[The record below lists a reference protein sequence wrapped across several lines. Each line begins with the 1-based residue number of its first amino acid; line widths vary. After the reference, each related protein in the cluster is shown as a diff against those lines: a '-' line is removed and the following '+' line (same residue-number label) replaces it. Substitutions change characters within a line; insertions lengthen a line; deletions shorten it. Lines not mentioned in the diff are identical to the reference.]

1 MVALTSLN
9 VLTNKIKKLYLQYQ
23 IDFKVKIRKYIPVV
37 FVAFFIMSLTS
48 CATKKEL
55 LYLNQTLP
63 SNSTTFKWSEMYI
76 QPNDI
81 ISIKVTTEVPLL
93 AAAYNMDASQGNN
106 TQGAQMQLQGYLVN
120 NEGAVNIPVLGQQKI
135 SGLTLEQSEKQ
146 IQEALVTK
154 GYLKN
159 PVVVCRLLNAK
170 FTVLGEVAS
179 PGTFTFYENNLTLLQ
194 ALGLAGDLTI
204 NGVRKKITIIRTEN
218 GKQNFGTV
226 DLTKNDW
233 LASPYYFVKPNDVII
248 IDPNTAKVKSAGL
261 IGNPGNLISVISVLL
276 SSFLLIRSL

>member
-1 MVALTSLN
+1 LRL
-9 VLTNKIKKLYLQYQ
+9 I
-23 IDFKVKIRKYIPVV
+23 IDFRVKIRKYISVV
-37 FVAFFIMSLTS
+37 FVAIFIMSLTS
-48 CATKKEL
+48 CSTKKDL
-55 LYLNQTLP
+55 LYLNKTPP
-63 SNSTTFKWSEMYI
+63 SNSNVFKWSELYI

-81 ISIKVTTEVPLL
+81 VSVRVTTEVPLL
-93 AAAYNMDASQGNN
+93 AAAYNIDASQGNIL
-106 TQGAQMQLQGYLVN
+106 QGAQMQLQGYLVS
-120 NEGAVNIPVLGQQKI
+120 NEGAINIPVLGAQKI
-135 SGLTLEQSEKQ
+135 SGLTLEQTEKQ
-146 IQEALVTK
+146 IQDALVAK

-204 NGVRKKITIIRTEN
+204 RGVRKKITIIRTEN
-218 GKQNFGTV
+218 GKQTFGTV

-233 LASPYYFVKPNDVII
+233 LGTPYYFVKPNDVII

-261 IGNPGNLISVISVLL
+261 IGEPGNLISLVSVLL
-276 SSFLLIRSL
+276 STFLIFKSL

>member
-1 MVALTSLN
+1 LN
-9 VLTNKIKKLYLQYQ
+9 DT
-23 IDFKVKIRKYIPVV
+23 
-37 FVAFFIMSLTS
+37 
-48 CATKKEL
+48 ATAKQNE
-55 LYLNQTLP
+55 
-63 SNSTTFKWSEMYI
+63 FKWSEMYL

-81 ISIKVTTEVPLL
+81 VSVKVTADVPEL
-93 AAAYNMDASQGNN
+93 ALAYNISPTSQNAV
-106 TQGAQMQLQGYLVN
+106 QGGAMQLQGYLIAN
-120 NEGAVNIPVLGQQKI
+120 DGTINIPILGLQQLA
-135 SGLTLEQSEKQ
+135 GLTLEQAEKQ
-146 IQEALVTK
+146 IQEALISK

-170 FTVLGEVAS
+170 FTVLGEVRA
-179 PGTFTFYENNLTLLQ
+179 PGTYTFFENNLTLLQ

-218 GKQNFGTV
+218 GKQTFGTI

-233 LASPYYFVKPNDVII
+233 LATPYYFVKPNDVII

-276 SSFLLIRSL
+276 SSFLLVKTL

>member
-1 MVALTSLN
+1 LN
-9 VLTNKIKKLYLQYQ
+9 DT
-23 IDFKVKIRKYIPVV
+23 
-37 FVAFFIMSLTS
+37 
-48 CATKKEL
+48 ATAKQNE
-55 LYLNQTLP
+55 
-63 SNSTTFKWSEMYI
+63 FKWSEMYL

-81 ISIKVTTEVPLL
+81 VSVKVTADVPEL
-93 AAAYNMDASQGNN
+93 ALAYNISPTSQNAV
-106 TQGAQMQLQGYLVN
+106 QGGAMQLQGYLIAN
-120 NEGAVNIPVLGQQKI
+120 DGTINIPILGLQQLA
-135 SGLTLEQSEKQ
+135 GLTLEQAEKQ
-146 IQEALVTK
+146 IQEALISK

-170 FTVLGEVAS
+170 FTVLGEVSA
-179 PGTFTFYENNLTLLQ
+179 PGTYTFFENNLTLLQ

-218 GKQNFGTV
+218 GKQTFGTI

-233 LASPYYFVKPNDVII
+233 LATPYYFVKPNDVII

-276 SSFLLIRSL
+276 SSFLLVKTL

>member
-1 MVALTSLN
+1 M
-9 VLTNKIKKLYLQYQ
+9 KIKYIYSFILGVYLL
-23 IDFKVKIRKYIPVV
+23 I
-37 FVAFFIMSLTS
+37 SLTS
-48 CATKKEL
+48 CATKNQL
-55 LYLNQTLP
+55 LYLNDTATAKQ
-63 SNSTTFKWSEMYI
+63 NEFKWSEMYL

-81 ISIKVTTEVPLL
+81 VSVKVTADVPEL
-93 AAAYNMDASQGNN
+93 ALAYNISPTSQNAV
-106 TQGAQMQLQGYLVN
+106 QGGAMQLQGYLIAN
-120 NEGAVNIPVLGQQKI
+120 DGTINIPILGLQQLA
-135 SGLTLEQSEKQ
+135 GLTLEQAEKQ
-146 IQEALVTK
+146 IQEALISK

-170 FTVLGEVAS
+170 FTVLGEVRA
-179 PGTFTFYENNLTLLQ
+179 PGTYTFFENNLTLLQ

-218 GKQNFGTV
+218 GKQTFGTI

-233 LASPYYFVKPNDVII
+233 LATPYYFVKPNDVII

-276 SSFLLIRSL
+276 SSFLLVKTL